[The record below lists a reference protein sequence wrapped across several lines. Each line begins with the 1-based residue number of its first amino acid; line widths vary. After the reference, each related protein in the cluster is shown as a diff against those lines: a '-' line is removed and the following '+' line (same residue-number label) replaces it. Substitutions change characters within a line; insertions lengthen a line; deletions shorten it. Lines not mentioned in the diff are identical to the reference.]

1 MDSFQANIK
10 IEVDDIGG
18 EVDVA
23 RGRFESALLEL
34 FHKDDISESENESDS
49 DQKDSLTVETADSSA
64 RNNAILPNVRPVRK
78 RRRKET
84 ELRDGG
90 FHHTFVMRMF
100 DRSVD
105 LAQFEEGSPL
115 YPICRAWMLN
125 QPHNSDLSLKQ
136 EPGSPY
142 RCLSLNDI
150 EKERDEVLDIAKVTS
165 LPLPDPWFQSD
176 ESIDLDPRIPKPLPK
191 DSLKL
196 NQVNEEIHASPDLLL
211 NQNLLRW
218 RVIRNQWRRVGQRA
232 DKRYK
237 KSYAILKAMFDRQGE
252 NSDFWN
258 NLDERKENREELFEN
273 PFS

>member
-105 LAQFEEGSPL
+105 LAQ
-115 YPICRAWMLN
+115 
-125 QPHNSDLSLKQ
+125 Q

-165 LPLPDPWFQSD
+165 LPLPDPWLQSD

-196 NQVNEEIHASPDLLL
+196 NQEEIHASPDLLL

-258 NLDERKENREELFEN
+258 NLDERKENTDELFEN